1 MESRPDRPARP
12 TDPGPAPATTL
23 PAPIARRLQHLGLPA
38 RSFRDVTARP
48 GRRPTRLTLRIELT
62 DGRLLKARLLHR
74 DGVAERM
81 RTWLPRLDAR
91 HFPRLVDAADR
102 VSLEEWREGS
112 PAPAGDTGVVAVA
125 GAMLGALHALVEPE
139 RLPVEDPRRQAWT
152 RRLHECIERLHRAG
166 HLPQA
171 DRVRRRLAADPPT
184 QALWGLTHG
193 DLCLENL
200 VVCPPPAGDGGLCCI
215 DNCSVAPGFL
225 EADLARSIL
234 RWPLTAGEREGFLA
248 PHDLRAGGTGYAEH
262 ADHWQLAAALRSA
275 DWRLREGCDGLE
287 FALAEVHRQV
297 G

>member
-102 VSLEEWREGS
+102 VSLEEWREG
-112 PAPAGDTGVVAVA
+112 
-125 GAMLGALHALVEPE
+125 
-139 RLPVEDPRRQAWT
+139 
-152 RRLHECIERLHRAG
+152 
-166 HLPQA
+166 
-171 DRVRRRLAADPPT
+171 
-184 QALWGLTHG
+184 
-193 DLCLENL
+193 
-200 VVCPPPAGDGGLCCI
+200 
-215 DNCSVAPGFL
+215 
-225 EADLARSIL
+225 
-234 RWPLTAGEREGFLA
+234 FLA

-287 FALAEVHRQV
+287 FPLAEVHRQV